1 MWSYFYSVGQSIFA
15 VRVREMGPLRFELR
29 FRRIP
34 RTFKY
39 VPNAEG
45 WSRLPYGPLLIWCQ
59 CIYKLYMGQEHT
71 TATVAC
77 DSQVIHDLGR
87 IFAVFC
93 SPFVFIPAA
102 RDYFSTTETTDWYHL
117 CMPYLY
123 DFWYLARAPGPPN
136 FLVSFC
142 LESFTRRLRSY
153 AI

>member
-1 MWSYFYSVGQSIFA
+1 MRVLSIPEIVLFGIPPN
-15 VRVREMGPLRFELR
+15 VVILLFCRPVHICSKSKGMGPLRFELR
-29 FRRIP
+29 FRRDS
-34 RTFKY
+34 RTHKY

-59 CIYKLYMGQEHT
+59 CIYKLYMGQEYT
-71 TATVAC
+71 TAAVTC
-77 DSQVIHDLGR
+77 NSQVIHDLGR

-123 DFWYLARAPGPPN
+123 DF
-136 FLVSFC
+136 
-142 LESFTRRLRSY
+142 
-153 AI
+153 